1 MFGRE
6 NQVNRNNVSEH
17 ECLKVEARQE
27 HLHVFLLGCN
37 VHPPYPNPMINL
49 KLVKLPINQARW
61 V

>member
-37 VHPPYPNPMINL
+37 VHPPISKSNDQSQISE
-49 KLVKLPINQARW
+49 ITNQPG
-61 V
+61 